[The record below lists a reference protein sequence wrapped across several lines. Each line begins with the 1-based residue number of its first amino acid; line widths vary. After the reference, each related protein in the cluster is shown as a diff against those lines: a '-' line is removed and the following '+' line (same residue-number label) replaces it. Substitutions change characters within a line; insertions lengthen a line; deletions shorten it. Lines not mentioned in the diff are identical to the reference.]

1 VICVTALMLCITSN
15 RQNMI
20 IFADELILHPRTM
33 NIKRIFGA
41 LLTVLG
47 IVGLIYAAVLFL
59 NSGNGERAIKTLVMF
74 GVLGLL
80 FFGTGI
86 SLVRTTKDES

>member
-1 VICVTALMLCITSN
+1 
-15 RQNMI
+15 
-20 IFADELILHPRTM
+20 M
-33 NIKRIFGA
+33 NIKKIFGA

-47 IVGLIYAAVLFL
+47 IVGLIYAAVLFM
-59 NSGNGERAIKTLVMF
+59 NTGNGERAIKTLVIF

>member
-1 VICVTALMLCITSN
+1 
-15 RQNMI
+15 
-20 IFADELILHPRTM
+20 M

-47 IVGLIYAAVLFL
+47 IAGLIYAAVLFM
-59 NSGNGERAIKTLVMF
+59 NSGNGERAIKTLVIF
-74 GVLGLL
+74 AVLGLL

>member
-1 VICVTALMLCITSN
+1 
-15 RQNMI
+15 
-20 IFADELILHPRTM
+20 M

-41 LLTVLG
+41 ILTILG
-47 IVGLIYAAVLFL
+47 IGGLIYTATIFSNTA
-59 NSGNGERAIKTLVMF
+59 GNNHDIRILIIY

>member
-1 VICVTALMLCITSN
+1 
-15 RQNMI
+15 
-20 IFADELILHPRTM
+20 M

-47 IVGLIYAAVLFL
+47 IVGLIYAAVLFI
-59 NSGNGERAIKTLVMF
+59 NSGNGERAIKTLVIF